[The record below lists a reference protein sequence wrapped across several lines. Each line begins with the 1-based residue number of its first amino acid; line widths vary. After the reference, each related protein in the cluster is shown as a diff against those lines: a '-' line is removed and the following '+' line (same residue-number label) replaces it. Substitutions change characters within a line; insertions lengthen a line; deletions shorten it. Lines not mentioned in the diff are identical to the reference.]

1 MICLQ
6 INKVLKLQS
15 TSPSIRLLST
25 SSTAHASAAA
35 SASTRSS
42 SSSKQRSNVRNVP
55 SLEEFLFQQRVKQVY
70 RAVLR
75 QIYKHHERDDL
86 VKFMRDEFKLNANE
100 RDLNHRK
107 YLLSLGV
114 NRIASMSASLGLQM
128 DL

>member
-1 MICLQ
+1 MI
-6 INKVLKLQS
+6 IYLQS
-15 TSPSIRLLST
+15 TKILKPQSTPFSYIRYITNLTTLQAT
-25 SSTAHASAAA
+25 SVP
-35 SASTRSS
+35 SASSR
-42 SSSKQRSNVRNVP
+42 RSNFVSNSIP

-70 RAVLR
+70 RTVLR

-86 VKFMRDEFKLNANE
+86 IKFVRDEFKVNANE

-114 NRIASMSASLGLQM
+114 SQIVSMSASLGLKI